1 MLFEI
6 VHALEKTAMTSNKL
20 NRREFLGRNCKLV
33 GAAGLV
39 SALGFETAVAQSQ
52 QRRST
57 VPRRPERYD
66 DSFIFER
73 KPFTWPGG
81 KTLAIWIIPNVEVWQ
96 YDSPAGAAISPNT
109 ANRVPDVINYA
120 WRDYGMRVGLWR
132 IADVLD
138 AAGLKATVALNSMV
152 CDVFPKAVEE
162 MKRRGWEMMGHGITN
177 SWNLAGLPQS
187 EERDVI
193 QTTLR
198 TIERAMGKRPR
209 GWLGPGLTQT
219 FDTLDVLA
227 EEQVVYVGDW
237 NSDDQP
243 FPMKVKKGKMFAVPY
258 GMDINDMSLINRMGY
273 TGEQYQRALM
283 DQFDSLYADSQKTAR
298 VMGIPLHPFL
308 TGQPWRTP
316 YLKKAI
322 DHFKQHD
329 KVWFATGSEIVDA
342 YEHI

>member
-1 MLFEI
+1 
-6 VHALEKTAMTSNKL
+6 MTSKTL
-20 NRREFLGRNCKLV
+20 NRREFLGRNSKLV
-33 GAAGLV
+33 GAAGLI
-39 SALGFETAVAQSQ
+39 SASGFETAAAQSQ

-81 KTLAIWIIPNVEVWQ
+81 KTLAIWIIPNVEVWL

-138 AAGLKATVALNSMV
+138 AAGVKATVALNSMV
-152 CDVFPKAVEE
+152 CEVFPKAVEE

-177 SWNLAGLPQS
+177 SWNLADIPQTD
-187 EERDVI
+187 EPDVI

-198 TIERAMGKRPR
+198 TIERATGKRPR
-209 GWLGPGLTQT
+209 GWLGPGLIQT
-219 FDTLDVLA
+219 YNTLDLLA
-227 EEQVVYVGDW
+227 EQEVVYVGDW

-243 FPMKVKKGKMFAVPY
+243 FAMKVKKGKMFAVPY
-258 GMDINDMSLINRMGY
+258 GMDINDMSLVNRMGY
-273 TGEQYQRALM
+273 TGEQYQRVLM

-308 TGQPWRTP
+308 TGQPSRTP

-329 KVWFATGSEIVDA
+329 KVWFATGGDIVDA
-342 YEHI
+342 YQQIRT

>member
-1 MLFEI
+1 
-6 VHALEKTAMTSNKL
+6 MTSNGL
-20 NRREFLGRNCKLV
+20 NRREFLGRNFKLV
-33 GAAGLV
+33 SAAGLA
-39 SALGFETAVAQSQ
+39 SASGFETAAAQSQ
-52 QRRST
+52 QRST
-57 VPRRPERYD
+57 VARRPERYD
-66 DSFIFER
+66 DTFIFER

-81 KTLAIWIIPNVEVWQ
+81 KTLAVWIIPNVEVWQ

-138 AAGLKATVALNSMV
+138 AAGVKATVALNSMV
-152 CDVFPKAVEE
+152 CDVFPKAVQE
-162 MKRRGWEMMGHGITN
+162 MTRRGWEMMGHGITN
-177 SWNLAGLPQS
+177 SWNLAGLAQN

-198 TIERAMGKRPR
+198 TIERATGKRPR
-209 GWLGPGLTQT
+209 GWLGPGLIQT
-219 FDTLDVLA
+219 FNTLDVLA
-227 EEQVVYVGDW
+227 EEEVVYVGDW

-298 VMGIPLHPFL
+298 VMGVPLHPFL

-329 KVWFATGSEIVDA
+329 KVWFATGSEIVTA
-342 YEHI
+342 YEQTRT